1 MGARVGGSEGRWQ
14 GGGGNA
20 RRRGGGS
27 EEDRG
32 SETVAAR
39 PWQRDRG
46 SETVAARS
54 WQRDRDS
61 EIVVARR
68 WQQEMVAARR
78 WQRGGVSETVAARC
92 RDRGSELVA
101 TELVATEMVATDLVA
116 TELMATELMATE
128 LVTEL
133 VAPELVA
140 PELVATEP
148 EPGADRRKRRLDGV
162 PVLDF
167 FRRAKRK
174 ETSISESH
182 RNSCCWGRGSG
193 SSRVLFSFFNVV
205 SCPPAQRAHAQAG
218 ARGGY
223 NSITVRAGNNR

>member
-1 MGARVGGSEGRWQ
+1 M
-14 GGGGNA
+14 
-20 RRRGGGS
+20 
-27 EEDRG
+27 
-32 SETVAAR
+32 
-39 PWQRDRG
+39 
-46 SETVAARS
+46 
-54 WQRDRDS
+54 
-61 EIVVARR
+61 
-68 WQQEMVAARR
+68 
-78 WQRGGVSETVAARC
+78 
-92 RDRGSELVA
+92 
-101 TELVATEMVATDLVA
+101 A
-116 TELMATELMATE
+116 TELMATELMATDLVTELVAPELVAPELVAPELVATE

-193 SSRVLFSFFNVV
+193 SSRVLFSSFNAV
-205 SCPPAQRAHAQAG
+205 SCPPAQRALVRMRKPERGGAMKAYRHAQRPRNATKPAEG
-218 ARGGY
+218 
-223 NSITVRAGNNR
+223 

>member
-1 MGARVGGSEGRWQ
+1 MAARVGGSE
-14 GGGGNA
+14 A
-20 RRRGGGS
+20 VATRGGVA
-27 EEDRG
+27 
-32 SETVAAR
+32 VAAR
-39 PWQRDRG
+39 KTVASWQRDRG
-46 SETVAARS
+46 SETVTARS
-54 WQRDRDS
+54 WQRGGGS
-61 EIVVARR
+61 KRR
-68 WQQEMVAARR
+68 WLRGGGSEAVAARR
-78 WQRGGVSETVAARC
+78 WQ

-116 TELMATELMATE
+116 TELMATD

-218 ARGGY
+218 ALGG
-223 NSITVRAGNNR
+223 

>member
-1 MGARVGGSEGRWQ
+1 
-14 GGGGNA
+14 
-20 RRRGGGS
+20 
-27 EEDRG
+27 
-32 SETVAAR
+32 
-39 PWQRDRG
+39 
-46 SETVAARS
+46 
-54 WQRDRDS
+54 
-61 EIVVARR
+61 
-68 WQQEMVAARR
+68 MVAARR

-140 PELVATEP
+140 PELVAPELVATEP
-148 EPGADRRKRRLDGV
+148 EPGADRRLDGV

-223 NSITVRAGNNR
+223 NTC

>member
-1 MGARVGGSEGRWQ
+1 M
-14 GGGGNA
+14 
-20 RRRGGGS
+20 
-27 EEDRG
+27 
-32 SETVAAR
+32 
-39 PWQRDRG
+39 
-46 SETVAARS
+46 
-54 WQRDRDS
+54 
-61 EIVVARR
+61 
-68 WQQEMVAARR
+68 AARR
-78 WQRGGVSETVAARC
+78 WQ

-116 TELMATELMATE
+116 TELMATELMATDLVTELVAPELVAPELVAPELVATE

-223 NSITVRAGNNR
+223 NC